1 MFLVEE
7 VELLA
12 ELYVQNIDQY
22 HSKFKTGSKLS
33 KSTQDKLAQEWAIS
47 LSELGFAPRTA
58 GQVKQK
64 ILDMKKKARKYLS
77 DERREM
83 TKTGGGKCPKKPAPN
98 WLVALCSAMEKDG
111 TGHGISGAAV
121 ARDPLVQ
128 IQPRARREPEAR
140 VQPHSQPEQISQ
152 SEAGSLPEPTNEN
165 SDDSRS
171 APPNGESRR
180 GNSSASS
187 AVRMGR
193 SVPRLRTVIRS
204 RRSEVEELRIRMLQK
219 ECELVTFRLEAE
231 KKRLNAEQAREDYY
245 NLKIRRMSDDVT

>member
-1 MFLVEE
+1 
-7 VELLA
+7 
-12 ELYVQNIDQY
+12 
-22 HSKFKTGSKLS
+22 
-33 KSTQDKLAQEWAIS
+33 
-47 LSELGFAPRTA
+47 
-58 GQVKQK
+58 
-64 ILDMKKKARKYLS
+64 
-77 DERREM
+77 M
-83 TKTGGGKCPKKPAPN
+83 TKTGGGKCAKKPALN

-187 AVRMGR
+187 AVRTGR

-219 ECELVTFRLEAE
+219 ERELVTFRLEAE